1 MQGHERKGP
10 VMETSASPAPVVLG
24 QPTYAEIGE
33 QIGSIPLTRRLLPG
47 WVLAFLAASVLFMG
61 LMSAVGWLLARG
73 VGIWGIDIPVAW
85 GFAIVNFVWWI
96 GIGHAGTFI
105 SAILLLLR
113 QPWRTSINRLSET
126 MTLFAVSCAGLFPL
140 LHLGRPWLF
149 YYMLPYPNT
158 MTLWPQFRSALV
170 WDIFAVLTYL
180 TISILFWYTGMLP
193 DLASMRDH
201 ARNPLVK
208 RIYAVLCL
216 GWRGSALHW
225 HRWESGYILMAGL
238 STPLVVS
245 VHSTVSAD
253 FATAIVPGWHSTIFP
268 PFFVAGAIY
277 SGFAMVLTLLIPI
290 RAYYRLHSLITE
302 RHLEAMAKM
311 LLVTGWIVIFG
322 YVAENFIAWYSGDP
336 FEMSIFFKR
345 ATGWYRVSFAFMIF
359 CNVISVQSLWSGS
372 LRRNVLFLWALSLV
386 INVGMWFERFVI
398 VVTSL
403 SQDYL
408 PSSWAPY
415 KPTFWDLL
423 TFAGTFGL
431 FLGGMALFL
440 RVLPAI
446 SMSEM
451 RELLDRQ
458 ERGETA

>member
-1 MQGHERKGP
+1 M
-10 VMETSASPAPVVLG
+10 SAPGTPAPVVVG
-24 QPTYAEIGE
+24 NPTFGEIGD
-33 QIGSIPLTRRLLPG
+33 QVGSIPLERRLRPA
-47 WVLAFLAASVLFMG
+47 WVLAFLASAALFMG
-61 LMSAVGWLLARG
+61 LMTAVGWLLARG
-73 VGIWGIDIPVAW
+73 VGIWGVGIPVAW

-126 MTLFAVSCAGLFPL
+126 MTLFAVMCAGMFPL

-180 TISILFWYTGMLP
+180 TISIVFWYTGMLP
-193 DLASMRDH
+193 DLAGMRDQ
-201 ARNPLVK
+201 ARHPLLK
-208 RIYAVLCL
+208 RVYAILCL

-225 HRWESGYILMAGL
+225 HRWESGYVLMAGL
-238 STPLVVS
+238 SAPLVVS

-253 FATAIVPGWHSTIFP
+253 FATTMVPGWHSAIFP

-277 SGFAMVLTLLIPI
+277 SGFAMVLTLLIPL
-290 RAYYRLHSLITE
+290 RAYYRLQNLITA

-311 LLVTGWIVIFG
+311 LLVTGWILIFG
-322 YVAENFIAWYSGDP
+322 YVAENFTAWYGGNP
-336 FEMSIFFKR
+336 YEMSIFLKR
-345 ATGWYRVSFAFMIF
+345 ATGWYRTAFAGMLF
-359 CNVISVQSLWSGS
+359 CNVIAVQALWSGR
-372 LRRNVLFLWALSLV
+372 LRRNLLFLWLLSIV
-386 INVGMWFERFVI
+386 INIGMWFERFVI

-408 PSSWAPY
+408 PSAWNPY
-415 KPTFWDLL
+415 APTFWDWL

-431 FLGGMALFL
+431 FLGGLALFL

-451 RELLDRQ
+451 RELLDRRKK
-458 ERGETA
+458 RGEP

>member
-1 MQGHERKGP
+1 M
-10 VMETSASPAPVVLG
+10 SASGSIPPVVQGSPSLREVG
-24 QPTYAEIGE
+24 DK
-33 QIGSIPLTRRLLPG
+33 IGSIPLEPRLRPA
-47 WVLAFLAASVLFMG
+47 WILAFLATTTLFMG
-61 LMSAVGWLLARG
+61 LMTAISWLLIRG
-73 VGIWGIDIPVAW
+73 VGLWGIDIPVAW

-126 MTLFAVSCAGLFPL
+126 MTLFAVMCAGLFPL

-180 TISILFWYTGMLP
+180 TISLLFWYTGMLP
-193 DLASMRDH
+193 DLASMRDQ
-201 ARNPLVK
+201 ARHPWIK

-225 HRWESGYILMAGL
+225 YRWECGYILMAGL

-253 FATAIVPGWHSTIFP
+253 FAIAIVPGWHSTIFP

-290 RAYYRLHSLITE
+290 RAYYKLHAFITD
-302 RHLEAMAKM
+302 RHLEAMSKM

-322 YVAENFIAWYSGDP
+322 YVAENFTAWYSGNP
-336 FEMSIFFKR
+336 YEMSIFLKR
-345 ATGWYRVSFAFMIF
+345 AVGWYRWAFVCQMF
-359 CNVISVQSLWSGS
+359 CNVVSVQSLWSGR
-372 LRRNVLFLWALSLV
+372 LRRNVVYLWFLSIV
-386 INVGMWFERFVI
+386 INIGMWYERFVI

-403 SQDYL
+403 AQDYL
-408 PSSWAPY
+408 PSSWNPY
-415 KPTFWDLL
+415 TPTFWDWL

-431 FLGGMALFL
+431 FLGGVTLFL
-440 RVLPAI
+440 RVLPSI
-446 SMSEM
+446 SISEM
-451 RELLDRQ
+451 RELLDRKREGGQ
-458 ERGETA
+458 G

>member
-1 MQGHERKGP
+1 MKAP
-10 VMETSASPAPVVLG
+10 ASPAPVVLG
-24 QPTYAEIGE
+24 RPSYGEIGD
-33 QIGSIPLTRRLLPG
+33 QIGSIPLRRRLMPG
-47 WVLAFLAASVLFMG
+47 WVMAFLAASVLFMG
-61 LMSAVGWLLARG
+61 LMTSVAWLLARG
-73 VGIWGIDIPVAW
+73 VGIWGIGIPVAW

-193 DLASMRDH
+193 DLASMRDQ

-208 RIYAVLCL
+208 RIYAILCL

-253 FATAIVPGWHSTIFP
+253 FATAMVPGWHSTIFP
-268 PFFVAGAIY
+268 PLFVAGAIY

-290 RAYYRLHSLITE
+290 RAYYRLHALITE

-311 LLVTGWIVIFG
+311 LMVTGWIVVFG
-322 YVAENFIAWYSGDP
+322 YVAENFLAWYGGNP
-336 FEMSIFFKR
+336 FEMSIFLKR
-345 ATGWYRVSFAFMIF
+345 ATGWYRLSFVLMIL
-359 CNVISVQSLWSGS
+359 CNVVSLQTLWIGK
-372 LRRNVLFLWALSLV
+372 LRRNLFFLWGLSLV

-403 SQDYL
+403 SQDFL
-408 PSSWAPY
+408 PSAWAPY
-415 KPTFWDLL
+415 SPTFWDLL

-431 FLGGMALFL
+431 FLAGMVLFL

-451 RELLDRQ
+451 RELLDRR
-458 ERGETA
+458 EKGEGI